1 MTHCFSSQA
10 SSWNESVTIWKR
22 SFLSFEWLSQGR
34 CSCVV
39 PPATFSC
46 LFTLGMAS
54 PQQKAFRVLEFA
66 KTNSVV
72 TVQRAFRRRFDINPP
87 SPKNIRRWFRQ
98 FQESGC
104 LFKGKCPGRPRVS
117 EEQVVRIRA
126 TFEGS
131 PRKSKNRA
139 SRELAITQSTIWRV
153 LRRRLNLKP
162 YRLHLVQA
170 LTNDDKR
177 NRMELCDSM
186 FWCCP
191 CCRWWPHWTLVR
203 QEIKVDNE

>member
-54 PQQKAFRVLEFA
+54 PQQKAFCVLEFA

-72 TVQRAFRRRFDINPP
+72 MVQRAFEGDSTLIRPLLRTFDGGFDSFKRVGVCVKEKVQDDHEFRRN
-87 SPKNIRRWFRQ
+87 KWW
-98 FQESGC
+98 ESVLRLRGA
-104 LFKGKCPGRPRVS
+104 R
-117 EEQVVRIRA
+117 
-126 TFEGS
+126 GS
-131 PRKSKNRA
+131 PQI
-139 SRELAITQSTIWRV
+139 ELAVS
-153 LRRRLNLKP
+153 LRSLNSLSG
-162 YRLHLVQA
+162 V
-170 LTNDDKR
+170 
-177 NRMELCDSM
+177 C
-186 FWCCP
+186 
-191 CCRWWPHWTLVR
+191 
-203 QEIKVDNE
+203 

>member
-1 MTHCFSSQA
+1 MISEVHWYLEVLLLIVRYIYRVIQKEWTDFMTHCFSSQA

-34 CSCVV
+34 CSCIV

-54 PQQKAFRVLEFA
+54 PQQKTFCVLEFA

-72 TVQRAFRRRFDINPP
+72 MVQRAFRRRFDINPP

-104 LFKGKCPGRPRVS
+104 LCKGKSPGRPRVS
-117 EEQVVRIRA
+117 EEFSYCIDVARA
-126 TFEGS
+126 AGGGHIE
-131 PRKSKNRA
+131 
-139 SRELAITQSTIWRV
+139 
-153 LRRRLNLKP
+153 
-162 YRLHLVQA
+162 HL
-170 LTNDDKR
+170 
-177 NRMELCDSM
+177 
-186 FWCCP
+186 
-191 CCRWWPHWTLVR
+191 
-203 QEIKVDNE
+203 

>member
-54 PQQKAFRVLEFA
+54 PQQKAFCVLEFA

-72 TVQRAFRRRFDINPP
+72 TVQRAFWRRFDINPP

-104 LFKGKCPGRPRVS
+104 LCKGKVQDDHESGRNSLIALMLPVL
-117 EEQVVRIRA
+117 QVVA
-126 TFEGS
+126 TLNTCKTGNKSWLWVEYLWLGWSFVLLFLNKILRNEIGS
-131 PRKSKNRA
+131 FF
-139 SRELAITQSTIWRV
+139 
-153 LRRRLNLKP
+153 LNNP
-162 YRLHLVQA
+162 V
-170 LTNDDKR
+170 
-177 NRMELCDSM
+177 
-186 FWCCP
+186 
-191 CCRWWPHWTLVR
+191 
-203 QEIKVDNE
+203 